1 MRRLAALLLVCALIL
16 MLATPFG
23 SAPVSRAAQDA
34 TPVASPDA
42 AEIGPGPDDYR
53 GIERIDLGH
62 GGLAALPNQRLRL
75 SRITVAP
82 GATTPPAPNAT
93 NVAADASFVLYVES
107 GTLEAT
113 FAGPASEGGHM
124 EVRRPAGPGQQGAQT
139 ERLDPNDAVTLQA
152 GDSVFV
158 EDALYIFRN
167 PSGEAA
173 IATVAV
179 VERAATRRGCPCI
192 RIP

>member
-1 MRRLAALLLVCALIL
+1 MRRLAVRFLVCGLSLVLITL
-16 MLATPFG
+16 FG
-23 SAPVSRAAQDA
+23 FVPASRSAREA
-34 TPVASPDA
+34 TPVASPVA
-42 AEIGPGPDDYR
+42 AEIGPGPDDYL

-62 GGLAALPNQRLRL
+62 GGLAELPNRRLRL

-82 GATTPPAPNAT
+82 GATTPPAPNET

-124 EVRRPAGPGQQGAQT
+124 EVRHPAGPGQQAART
-139 ERLDPNDAVTLQA
+139 ERLDPNDKVALQA

-158 EDALYIFRN
+158 EDALYIFHN
-167 PSGEAA
+167 TSGEAA
-173 IATVAV
+173 IATSAV
-179 VERAATRRGCPCI
+179 VEQAAVPRGCPCI
-192 RIP
+192 RFP